1 METEQT
7 YRPSGTKVPIPF
19 HKGSYYSL
27 REAVLAYKAPDIGFS
42 SAMTRS
48 LFSSDWLIEGDLA
61 NKFDSVI
68 LSHLIQAARSE
79 PVQKSLRLGELTK
92 DQFFPAA
99 SGPEYLEICSI
110 LGSGACIGSND
121 RACY

>member
-1 METEQT
+1 METEQI
-7 YRPSGTKVPIPF
+7 YRPSGPKVPIPF

-27 REAVLAYKAPDIGFS
+27 RETVLAYKGFS
-42 SAMTRS
+42 SGRTRS

-61 NKFDSVI
+61 NKFDSVT
-68 LSHLIQAARSE
+68 LSDLIQAARSE

-92 DQFFPAA
+92 DQFLPAA
-99 SGPEYLEICSI
+99 SGPEYFEICSI
-110 LGSGACIGSND
+110 RGSGGCISSTN